1 MDNQKL
7 LLYGGAAV
15 LVLVMLS
22 RRSSA
27 TVINQPSNAPDSK
40 AFADFAA
47 RGLDSLSSVAKADVQ
62 SATTRY
68 TTEAMTNAQ
77 LAMQQSRDAAYTAVG
92 LANARAAQAAANAS
106 GKGKTGFSV
115 GIPGL
120 GDVGIHW

>member
-7 LLYGGAAV
+7 LLYGAAAV
-15 LVLVMLS
+15 VVLVMFS

-68 TTEAMTNAQ
+68 TTEAMVTAQ
-77 LAMQQSRDAAYTAVG
+77 ENMQASRDAAYTAVG
-92 LANARAAQAAANAS
+92 LANARAQQAAADAS

-115 GIPGL
+115 PTPWGE
-120 GDVGIHW
+120 VGIHW